1 MFKVGV
7 PSKSGV
13 SGLIL
18 IVIPNVCGI
27 AVWSPPIDIIGN
39 SVRGCETAVRIV
51 EEFGFHGISFDNHN
65 KLNCFDYDHEVDVLK
80 SIVGLDVH
88 NLIKLF
94 NSGVNLFTHDYDL
107 RNSLHLA
114 VET

>member
-27 AVWSPPIDIIGN
+27 AVWSPPIDEIGN

-51 EEFGFHGISFDNHN
+51 NEFGFHGISFDTHS
-65 KLNCFDYDHEVDVLK
+65 KLNTFDFVEEVDVLK
-80 SIVGLDVH
+80 SIVGLDLH
-88 NLIKLF
+88 NIIHLF
-94 NSGVNLFTHDYDL
+94 NSGVNLFAHD
-107 RNSLHLA
+107 
-114 VET
+114 